1 MTTSHTNCDHEAT
14 KAARAQCRKDRAA
27 LAAKAAELV
36 AYFDAHAEGDR
47 HNWLAYAARR
57 FCDFE
62 GDTTDRQA
70 MALHIITH
78 PRKQDTEY
86 NRRNGYTPYTTP
98 AALWHMTLRAA
109 S

>member
-1 MTTSHTNCDHEAT
+1 MTTSHANCDHEAT
-14 KAARAQCRKDRAA
+14 KAARTLCRKNRAE
-27 LAAKAAELV
+27 LATKAAELV
-36 AYFDAHAEGDR
+36 AYFDDHQGNLSN
-47 HNWLAYAARR
+47 NWLAYAARR

-62 GDTTDRQA
+62 GDTNDRQA

-78 PRKQDTEY
+78 PRKQDNDY

-98 AALWHMTLRAA
+98 SALWHMTLRAA